1 MNTRISGRFAVK
13 TLEFD
18 KVKQNVAEKAATEQ
32 GKDRLLGLPVSSDFE
47 TFNVRK
53 RRIKRIFNIYFF

>member
-32 GKDRLLGLPVSSDFE
+32 GKDRLMGGYGAGERPTDESAC
-47 TFNVRK
+47 
-53 RRIKRIFNIYFF
+53 FF

>member
-18 KVKQNVAEKAATEQ
+18 KVKQNVAEKAV
-32 GKDRLLGLPVSSDFE
+32 L
-47 TFNVRK
+47 K
-53 RRIKRIFNIYFF
+53 R

>member
-32 GKDRLLGLPVSSDFE
+32 GKEGERTTAGSAC
-47 TFNVRK
+47 
-53 RRIKRIFNIYFF
+53 FF

>member
-32 GKDRLLGLPVSSDFE
+32 GKERLLGSAC
-47 TFNVRK
+47 
-53 RRIKRIFNIYFF
+53 FF